1 MEKYNHNFKKK
12 FGQNFL
18 RDVSIVQKIVELSD
32 IKSSSLVIEVGPGGA
47 ILTRELAKVADN
59 VLAYEV
65 DTDLKSTLQEKL
77 KDYSNVEIKFQDFL
91 TSDILEDIKKYEYK
105 HIYFVSNVPYYIT
118 TPIIM
123 KLISSNICFDNIV
136 MMVQH
141 EVATRFSTLP
151 GNKNYGSI
159 TVFLNYY
166 YDIKSLMFVPR
177 EEFVPVPNVD
187 SEVIS
192 LIPKKELLYLKD
204 FSVFE
209 KLIKDSFQFKRK
221 NLKNNLAGYPLDV
234 IERILNKYNLS
245 LSSRAEEVSVL
256 VFVKIA
262 NEIC

>member
-1 MEKYNHNFKKK
+1 
-12 FGQNFL
+12 
-18 RDVSIVQKIVELSD
+18 
-32 IKSSSLVIEVGPGGA
+32 
-47 ILTRELAKVADN
+47 
-59 VLAYEV
+59 
-65 DTDLKSTLQEKL
+65 
-77 KDYSNVEIKFQDFL
+77 
-91 TSDILEDIKKYEYK
+91 
-105 HIYFVSNVPYYIT
+105 
-118 TPIIM
+118 
-123 KLISSNICFDNIV
+123 
-136 MMVQH
+136 
-141 EVATRFSTLP
+141 
-151 GNKNYGSI
+151 
-159 TVFLNYY
+159 
-166 YDIKSLMFVPR
+166 MFVPR